1 MVLDL
6 PHFADCQG
14 EHQFE
19 LNLSGNGNATLL
31 HVMASLLPG
40 HGDSQNL
47 GVRIRQTQQTE
58 FSGFTLVLAEA

>member
-1 MVLDL
+1 MALDL

-19 LNLSGNGNATLL
+19 RNLWGNGNATLL

-40 HGDSQNL
+40 HGDSQDL
-47 GVRIRQTQQTE
+47 GVWIRQTHQAK
-58 FSGFTLVLAEA
+58 FSGLTLVLAEA